1 MPSHPRPSTSTS
13 FKASSSVWQAPLVL
27 TSTSAC
33 LDQGWGCGGGLSGLQ
48 EALLLGLGVGELSGG
63 RLGS

>member
-1 MPSHPRPSTSTS
+1 MLRPP
-13 FKASSSVWQAPLVL
+13 VWQAPLVL

-48 EALLLGLGVGELSGG
+48 EPLLLGLGVGELSGG
-63 RLGS
+63 RLSS